1 MEVLKETVSNVYT
14 RDLDFLLRRST
25 NENTPA
31 LVLDGQIQSRK
42 GSYPGSVG
50 LHPLQ
55 VLQSPISPGSEGG
68 DCPARSLETKTQ
80 TKVISRNRWQLRQS
94 ETATNGRDLR
104 ISGQNEFLPG

>member
-50 LHPLQ
+50 LHP
-55 VLQSPISPGSEGG
+55 
-68 DCPARSLETKTQ
+68 
-80 TKVISRNRWQLRQS
+80 
-94 ETATNGRDLR
+94 TASVT
-104 ISGQNEFLPG
+104 IPHLPGIRGWRLPSTITGDKDTNKSYFEKSVAAETIRDGYKWSRSENQWPE